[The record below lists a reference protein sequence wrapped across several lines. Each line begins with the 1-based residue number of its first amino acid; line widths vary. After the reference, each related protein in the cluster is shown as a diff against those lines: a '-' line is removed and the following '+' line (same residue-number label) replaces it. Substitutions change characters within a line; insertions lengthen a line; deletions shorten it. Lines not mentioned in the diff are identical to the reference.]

1 MGAWKPKGLNRFLF
15 GKVEV
20 ITSKILRSPPWLGWP
35 LWNICVP
42 NNHGCVP
49 LVVITSRSFP
59 YSCLVTGFI
68 TRLTRRVPL
77 VEQELLN
84 LPEHLSSTP
93 VLIMIRVTGS
103 LVLCVCF
110 VDRCLSFFFWPLCCL
125 FFFDLLILI
134 PPLVSPSSSNLIE
147 NLAWNAWMMGLVI
160 SRKKN
165 IHNTC
170 KLIVILWNNQHK
182 VLYRNNIINKTK
194 NKNNK
199 QKM

>member
-1 MGAWKPKGLNRFLF
+1 LGAWKPKGLNRFLF

-77 VEQELLN
+77 VEQELPT

-125 FFFDLLILI
+125 FFFDLLIQI
-134 PPLVSPSSSNLIE
+134 PPLVSPSFSNLYRKFS
-147 NLAWNAWMMGLVI
+147 MKCMDDGLG
-160 SRKKN
+160 
-165 IHNTC
+165 H
-170 KLIVILWNNQHK
+170 
-182 VLYRNNIINKTK
+182 
-194 NKNNK
+194 
-199 QKM
+199 